1 MKRSF
6 TLSLAVVL
14 SAGSYAQSFPY
25 LIQAFQEPYQP
36 LESPID
42 ITNGELWDDPE
53 WMVYPPFPI
62 NYMEDTLTEFMVSG
76 PGCQIS
82 QNFNTEPLVDV
93 LIPYMADLMNASPDA
108 MVSPVG
114 YEVAGA
120 APNRIFKM
128 EWSNAGFYDEY
139 DQTGNFANLVNFQ
152 LWFYETTGSFRVHF
166 GPNTIKSADAYQIF
180 GKPTLLFAKNIDF
193 MSADFANEGF
203 WSLAGDASNPTINYI
218 PQFTGFLGTN
228 ELLSSDPVNGQVYYF
243 YTLDN
248 VGVAEQT
255 STELGAY
262 PNPAQDYI
270 FVQSSQDD
278 VISIFDM
285 TGKLVATQSIKN
297 GTQAI
302 QLSGL
307 AAGMYV
313 MKSQANPVLS
323 KRITKQ

>member
-1 MKRSF
+1 MKRFF

-14 SAGSYAQSFPY
+14 TAGAYAQSFPY

-62 NYMEDTLTEFMVSG
+62 YYMEDTLTEFMVSG
-76 PGCQIS
+76 PGSQIS
-82 QNFNTEPLVDV
+82 QNFNTEQFVDV

-108 MVSPVG
+108 MASPVG
-114 YEVAGA
+114 YEIAGN

-128 EWSNAGFYDEY
+128 EWTNAGFFDEY
-139 DQTGNFANLVNFQ
+139 DLTGAFGNLITFQ

-228 ELLSSDPVNGQVYYF
+228 ELLNSDPVNGQVYYF
-243 YTLDN
+243 YTPDN
-248 VGVAEQT
+248 VGV
-255 STELGAY
+255 TEVNQDDWNAY
-262 PNPAQDYI
+262 PNPAQGSVFI
-270 FVQSSQDD
+270 RVAQDD
-278 VISIFDM
+278 VIQIFDLN
-285 TGKLVATQSIKN
+285 GKLCHTESVRK
-297 GTQAI
+297 GI
-302 QLSGL
+302 QVLDISNWNQ
-307 AAGMYV
+307 GMYV
-313 MKSQANPVLS
+313 LKLQGNPAIS
-323 KRITKQ
+323 KRITKL

>member
-1 MKRSF
+1 MKRFLS
-6 TLSLAVVL
+6 LSLAL
-14 SAGSYAQSFPY
+14 SLTAGAFAQNFPY

-62 NYMEDTLTEFMVSG
+62 YYMEDTLTEFMVSA
-76 PGCQIS
+76 PGNQVS
-82 QNFNTEPLVDV
+82 QNFNTDSIVDL

-114 YEVAGA
+114 YEIAGT

-139 DQTGNFANLVNFQ
+139 DLTGAFGNLITFQ

-180 GKPTLLFAKNIDF
+180 GKPTLLFAKNLNF
-193 MSADFANEGF
+193 MSVDFANDGF
-203 WSLAGDASNPTINYI
+203 WSLAGDPTNPTINTI

-228 ELLSSDPVNGQVYYF
+228 ELLNTDPVEGQVYYF
-243 YTLDN
+243 YTQDN
-248 VGVAEQT
+248 VGIMEQAA
-255 STELGAY
+255 TEMMAY
-262 PNPAQDYI
+262 PNPAQDYVYI
-270 FVQSSQDD
+270 QTHQDD
-278 VISIFDM
+278 LISIYDLS
-285 TGKLVATQSIKN
+285 GKLVLTAAIKK
-297 GTQAI
+297 GTQPVPM
-302 QLSGL
+302 SDL
-307 AAGMYV
+307 AEGIYIL
-313 MKSQANPVLS
+313 KSQANPMVA
-323 KRITKQ
+323 KRIVKR